1 MNLAQV
7 VNTKAVIRTERFVRI
22 RGDCLNKDFMSVVR
36 LQKQVIRILAKLKFM
51 LAILKK
57 TETVDFDESLYYRN
71 NYFDIQYFKM

>member
-36 LQKQVIRILAKLKFM
+36 LQKQVIRILAKLKFIV
-51 LAILKK
+51 AILKK
-57 TETVDFDESLYYRN
+57 LKQLTLSRACIIETIILLY
-71 NYFDIQYFKM
+71 F